1 MEIEITYI
9 PENNHEEKIRIFG
22 RFFVNKN
29 YDKCEII
36 YNSKKYQLK
45 EYLEEIDNQ
54 KYYYIDKI
62 QLKLRIFGRIFDFSY
77 LFCNCYTLLSFRI
90 IPQLNDYKFVDN
102 NYENM
107 ENNPSFLFEDSKFL
121 NPSEVNNTI
130 INDIDNLN
138 ISPIISSIKIN
149 NITYDGSTTELF
161 QNNYIIPSLINSNV
175 TNMDSI
181 FYNCFSL
188 ISLPDISNWDT
199 SNVTSMG
206 SLFYNCNSLISLT
219 DISNWNTSNVTSMEC
234 MFYNCISLVSLPD
247 ISKWD
252 TSNVIDMGSM
262 FCCCLSLVLMPDISR
277 WNTLNAKKIYY
288 MFLGCN
294 SLISI
299 PDISKWNVSNAN
311 FINSMFSECLSLI
324 STPDISKWN
333 IKKKNI
339 LKTMFEGNF
348 NCLNNLS

>member
-161 QNNYIIPSLINSNV
+161 QNNYLIPSLINSNV

-199 SNVTSMG
+199 SNV
-206 SLFYNCNSLISLT
+206 I
-219 DISNWNTSNVTSMEC
+219 
-234 MFYNCISLVSLPD
+234 SLPD